1 MRFTIIDLIVERVS
15 SEYSQVSG
23 ICLIITPPTA
33 MNAPIIMAVQ
43 AAAVVPLFQYKPPM
57 MTAPDPP
64 ANIAAVIAKNNAI
77 F

>member
-1 MRFTIIDLIVERVS
+1 
-15 SEYSQVSG
+15 
-23 ICLIITPPTA
+23 